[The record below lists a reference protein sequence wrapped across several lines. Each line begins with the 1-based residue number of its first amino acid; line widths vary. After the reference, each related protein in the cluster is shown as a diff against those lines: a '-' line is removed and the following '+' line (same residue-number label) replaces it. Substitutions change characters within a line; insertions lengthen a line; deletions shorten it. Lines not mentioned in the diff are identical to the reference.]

1 MISSLKP
8 SLVSVQL
15 IALGISLVSFVVILL
30 WPDDKFD
37 FLLPYIFIFC
47 ILSLAFPILEGSI
60 TRGSRRWIEIGAI
73 KIQPSEITRILLIWV
88 YAVYLSKR
96 TTDLVNLIKYFL
108 LLLIPVAILL
118 SQPDLGSGILLV
130 FGWLGVLMAR
140 GIPKKYVLIGLVV
153 IGICLPFG
161 WNLMHDYQQQRILT
175 FVNPSNDPQGSGY
188 NVIQA
193 RLAIG
198 SGQFWGKGLGR
209 GTQSHLR
216 FLPEHHT
223 DFMYASLAEE
233 FGFLGTSILLVLYTI
248 LFARMIS
255 SSQSSTSLVSSLLIL
270 GIFSTLF
277 GQTVINIGMNL
288 GILPV
293 TGVTLPLLS
302 YGGSSLV
309 STWIMIGIV
318 SKHASKYKLKIAGHI
333 H

>member
-8 SLVSVQL
+8 NLVSVQL
-15 IALGISLVSFVVILL
+15 IALGISILIFVVILI

-37 FLLPYIFIFC
+37 FLLPYVFIFC
-47 ILSLAFPILEGSI
+47 VASLAFPILEGSI
-60 TRGSRRWIEIGAI
+60 TRGSRRWIEFGMI
-73 KIQPSEITRILLIWV
+73 KIQPSEITRILLTWI
-88 YAVYLSKR
+88 YAVFLSKR
-96 TTDLVNLIKYFL
+96 NSSLSNLVKYFL
-108 LLLIPVAILL
+108 LLLAPLTILL
-118 SQPDLGSGILLV
+118 LQPDLGSGILLV
-130 FGWLGVLMAR
+130 FGWLGILLAR
-140 GIPKKYVLIGLVV
+140 GLPKKYILSGLVV
-153 IGICLPFG
+153 IGLFLPLG
-161 WNLMHDYQQQRILT
+161 WNLLHDYQQQRIIT
-175 FVNPSNDPQGSGY
+175 FVNPSNDPLGSGY

-223 DFMYASLAEE
+223 DFMFASLAEE

-248 LFARMIS
+248 LFARMVS
-255 SSQSSTSLVSSLLIL
+255 ASQSSTSLVSSLLIL

-277 GQTVINIGMNL
+277 GQTIINIGMNL

-293 TGVTLPLLS
+293 TGVTLPFLS